1 MDCLD
6 EDKWTCTEPD
16 EDEVRL
22 IVRSHGLRERRT
34 PTIINLYL
42 FKYLFA
48 FDTQGITSMRQTN
61 ERAGC
66 VGTNATETLSAK
78 HT

>member
-22 IVRSHGLRERRT
+22 IVRSYGLRERRT

-48 FDTQGITSMRQTN
+48 FDTQGITSM
-61 ERAGC
+61 
-66 VGTNATETLSAK
+66 
-78 HT
+78 